1 MLNTL
6 TVLTSKMLH
15 ARRGKEMKQIAKLQP
30 KRDVLERNPKKPP
43 HVEITKLPCLG
54 TSSHPSYMGHQAAGP
69 ELHSTLGN

>member
-1 MLNTL
+1 
-6 TVLTSKMLH
+6 
-15 ARRGKEMKQIAKLQP
+15 MKQIAKLQP